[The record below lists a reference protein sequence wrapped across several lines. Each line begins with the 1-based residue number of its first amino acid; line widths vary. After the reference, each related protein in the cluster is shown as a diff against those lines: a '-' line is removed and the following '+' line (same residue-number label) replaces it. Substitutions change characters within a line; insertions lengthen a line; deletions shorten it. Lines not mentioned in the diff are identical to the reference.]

1 MNKVMKCLT
10 VLFVLC
16 LLCSTVFAVSAE
28 NNKYM
33 IGDVDDDEDV
43 NAIDATI
50 IQRQIAD
57 MALPDY
63 IDEDLVRIAGDVDED
78 DDLSA
83 LDVTLILRYCADMRV
98 VYPIG
103 EYREYPTAPTEAP
116 TAPPTVAP
124 TAKPDPYE
132 LPPI

>member
-10 VLFVLC
+10 VLLVLC

-28 NNKYM
+28 NNRYM
-33 IGDVDDDEDV
+33 IGDVDGDEDV
-43 NAIDATI
+43 TALDATVI
-50 IQRQIAD
+50 LRKLANMD
-57 MALPDY
+57 LPHD
-63 IDEDLVRIAGDVDED
+63 IDEDLVEIAGDVDED
-78 DDLSA
+78 DDLNA
-83 LDVTLILRYCADMRV
+83 LDVTLILRYCANMKV
-98 VYPIG
+98 KCPIG

-116 TAPPTVAP
+116 TAPPTVVP